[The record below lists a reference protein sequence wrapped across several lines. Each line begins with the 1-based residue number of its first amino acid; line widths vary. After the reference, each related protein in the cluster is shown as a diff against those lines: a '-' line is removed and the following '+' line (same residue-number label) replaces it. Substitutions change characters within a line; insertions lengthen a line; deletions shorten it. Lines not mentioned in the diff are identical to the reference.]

1 MTGIMDKAGPA
12 LAGELESLC
21 GRWSERTGIAVE
33 VWALPA
39 GPVAAA
45 WRRAVL
51 AVAEEAL
58 GNVEAHSGA
67 STASLAVTAGPQGL
81 RLTISD
87 NGRGFASAAPGGGVG
102 RMRAAFAGLGGRLSV
117 RGVPGEGTTVSAA
130 VPA

>member
-1 MTGIMDKAGPA
+1 MTGIMDKARPA

-21 GRWSERTGIAVE
+21 GRWSERTGITVE
-33 VWALPA
+33 IWALPA
-39 GPVAAA
+39 GPVSVA

-58 GNVEAHSGA
+58 ANVEAHSGA

-87 NGRGFASAAPGGGVG
+87 NGRGFASTAPGGGVG
-102 RMRAAFAGLGGRLSV
+102 RMRAAFAELGGRLSV
-117 RGVPGEGTTVSAA
+117 RGVPGEGTTVSGA
-130 VPA
+130 VPG